1 VFNTSGFKFV
11 LFGFYSCQFAFIRGC
26 SLFVSIRGSFL
37 LFAVALW
44 GHDVKSFPVVNRS
57 DPFQQSLKRLSNR
70 LLELGAWRD
79 RDWSLIPD
87 GEFRVRADAAWQ
99 PVRLGDPWPI
109 QDLPIEFRFS
119 AVIPKTWAG
128 SPVYCRFRLGGEA
141 LLFLNGQPLA
151 GLNTFHEEHPVL
163 IEAGGGETL
172 RFSAQAV
179 SHGLFGTPSA
189 RPCLDLAAVVVPET
203 EVRSLYDDLAA
214 VLDTARYHHLKGRY
228 SLVELLADLMHR
240 AFVKIS
246 LPRNDTEHYLAR
258 VAATSQSRSAENF
271 YGNEESLASLWE
283 RWEFPAKP
291 SPLTPEQLHRI
302 REVREQFRKD
312 LVEARNRFPAEGRIW
327 LTGHAH
333 IDLAWLWPLEETR
346 RKARRTFYTVTG
358 LIDRYPDFHFN
369 QSSAQVYSWMEQDDP
384 PLFEKIRTQVKAGR
398 WEPIG
403 GMWVEP
409 DGNLL
414 SGESWVRQLLFG
426 QRYFE
431 SRFGRR
437 VNVTW
442 LPDSFGFNGSLPQL
456 LVSAGIPFFF
466 THKLSW
472 SERNPF
478 PYNLYWWEGIDGTKV
493 LAHSFNNPETG
504 YNARLTAPELG
515 ETWQN
520 FIGKQIHGTSLLSF
534 GYGDGGGGPT
544 EEMLERYSRLQT
556 CPGLPD
562 LKMGLVAD
570 FYEQIPTAPGLPGVA
585 SQPARP
591 SFLEPK
597 RHGDVGSLND
607 GTKSGDDGIPT
618 WVGEQY
624 LEYHRATFTTQAK
637 VKLLHRQ
644 LEHAL
649 VEAETAAAL
658 AFVWDGRSY
667 PVEQLTS
674 LWQTLLL
681 HQFHDILPGSS
692 IHSVYEAAH
701 QQLTAALA
709 EAAKLRE
716 DSLRL
721 SEPLADVAKG
731 GDGAK
736 SAGYTVWNL
745 QLRDRPFFA
754 ELTESVYKAPWSS
767 SVQARPLLTQQLA
780 DGGLLLADSDAK
792 VPALS
797 AVVLRSESG
806 ATSPARP
813 LLTVTSRQIENR
825 DLRVTL
831 NQDGTV
837 ESIYDKT
844 FEREIL
850 AGRGNQ
856 LWLFTD
862 IPRQFDAWD
871 IDESYTDE
879 GTELFALAEPEI
891 VEQGP
896 IRAALR
902 VVRRFEEIE
911 IIQDYRLTA
920 YSRRFELATKVRWHG
935 RRRLLRAIFPLAI
948 HTHEVWS
955 ETAFGAVA
963 RPNHRNTPWDQA
975 RFEIPV
981 HRWADLSEPGYGVSL
996 LNNGKYGYSAHG
1008 NVLGISLLRSP
1019 IYPDPYAD
1027 EGEHE
1032 FAYAVYPHAGDWRNG
1047 TVREAEEMHSPLTIT
1062 PTSGSSW
1069 PSLFRLSDE
1078 SLRLASLK
1086 KAEDSEAIVLRLYE
1100 PHGGRGKTTIETGI
1114 PLQRA
1119 VMVNILEDEMHE
1131 LTIEGERRITFEF
1144 KPFQVISLKLTLR
1157 GASS

>member
-1 VFNTSGFKFV
+1 
-11 LFGFYSCQFAFIRGC
+11 
-26 SLFVSIRGSFL
+26 
-37 LFAVALW
+37 
-44 GHDVKSFPVVNRS
+44 VNRS

-79 RDWSLIPD
+79 RDWNLIPE
-87 GEFRVRADAAWQ
+87 GEFRVRADSAWR

-109 QDLPIEFRFS
+109 QDTPIEFRFS
-119 AVIPKTWAG
+119 VVIPKSWAG
-128 SPVYCRFRLGGEA
+128 SPVHCRFRLGGEA
-141 LLFLNGQPLA
+141 LLFLNDKPLA
-151 GLNTFHEEHPVL
+151 GINTFHEEHPVL
-163 IEAGGGETL
+163 IESGGGETL
-172 RFSAQAV
+172 RFSAHAV
-179 SHGLFGTPSA
+179 SHGLFGTPSG
-189 RPCLDLAAVVVPET
+189 RPCVDLAAVVVPET
-203 EVRSLYDDLAA
+203 DVRSLYDDLAA
-214 VLDTARYHHLKGRY
+214 VLDAARYHYRKGRF

-240 AFVKIS
+240 AFVKVS
-246 LPRNDTEHYLAR
+246 LPRNDTESYLAR
-258 VAATSQSRSAENF
+258 FAATSQSRSAENF

-291 SPLTPEQLHRI
+291 FPLTTEQLHRI
-302 REVREQFRKD
+302 REVREQLRKD
-312 LVEARNRFPAEGRIW
+312 LAEARSRFPAEGRIW

-369 QSSAQVYSWMEQDDP
+369 QSSAQVYSWIEQDDP
-384 PLFEKIRTQVKAGR
+384 TLFEKIRTQVKAGR

-437 VNVTW
+437 VNVAW

-478 PYNLYWWEGIDGTKV
+478 PYNLYWWEGIDGTRV
-493 LAHSFNNPETG
+493 LAHSFNNPDTG
-504 YNARLTAPELG
+504 YNARITAPEVG

-520 FIGKQIHGTSLLSF
+520 FIGKQIHDTTLLSF
-534 GYGDGGGGPT
+534 GYGDGGGGPS
-544 EEMLERYSRLQT
+544 EEMLERYSRLRT

-570 FYEQIPTAPGLPGVA
+570 FYEQIATKPSVPGLPDVA
-585 SQPARP
+585 S
-591 SFLEPK
+591 
-597 RHGDVGSLND
+597 GSLND
-607 GTKSGDDGIPT
+607 RAKSGVPGAPGVPV
-618 WVGEQY
+618 WVGEKY

-637 VKLLHRQ
+637 VKLFHRQ
-644 LEHAL
+644 LEQAL
-649 VEAETAAAL
+649 VEAETAATL
-658 AFVWDGRSY
+658 AFIWDGRSY
-667 PVEQLTS
+667 PAEQLTS

-701 QQLTAALA
+701 QQLTAALE

-716 DSLRL
+716 DALR
-721 SEPLADVAKG
+721 SSEPSDEPLADVAKG

-736 SAGYTVWNL
+736 SAGYLVWNL
-745 QLRDRPFFA
+745 QLRERPFFA
-754 ELTESVYKAPWSS
+754 EATGAGGKAPSAFS
-767 SVQARPLLTQQLA
+767 IQGRPLLTQQLA
-780 DGGLLLADSDAK
+780 NRSLLLADPDTR
-792 VPALS
+792 VPAMS
-797 AVVLRSESG
+797 AVALRSESG
-806 ATSPARP
+806 TTSPERP
-813 LLTVTSRQIENR
+813 FLTVTSRQIENQQ
-825 DLRVTL
+825 LRITL

-844 FEREIL
+844 FEREVL
-850 AGRGNQ
+850 ADRGNQ

-862 IPRQFDAWD
+862 VPRQFDAWD
-871 IDESYTDE
+871 IDETYTDE
-879 GTELFALAEPEI
+879 GTELLAVAEPELL
-891 VEQGP
+891 EEGP

-902 VVRRFEEIE
+902 VVRRYEDIE
-911 IIQDYRLTA
+911 IIQEYRLTA
-920 YSRRFELATKVRWHG
+920 HSRRFEIATKVKWHG
-935 RRRLLRAIFPLAI
+935 RRRLLRAIFPFAI

-1008 NVLGISLLRSP
+1008 NVLGISLLRGP

-1032 FAYAVYPHAGDWRNG
+1032 FVYAVYPHDGDWRNG
-1047 TVREAEEMHSPLTIT
+1047 TVREAEEMHSQLRTI
-1062 PTSGSSW
+1062 PTSGPGW
-1069 PSLFRLSDE
+1069 PSLFRFTEE
-1078 SLRLASLK
+1078 SLKLASLK
-1086 KAEDSEAIVLRLYE
+1086 KAEDPEAIILRLYE
-1100 PHGGRGKTTIETGI
+1100 PHGGRGKTTIETAL
-1114 PLQRA
+1114 PLQKA
-1119 VMVNILEDEMHE
+1119 AIVNILEDETRD
-1131 LTIEGERRITFEF
+1131 LAIDDARRITFEF
-1144 KPFQVISLKLTLR
+1144 KPFQVISLKLIFKA
-1157 GASS
+1157 GARS

>member
-1 VFNTSGFKFV
+1 LREISFV
-11 LFGFYSCQFAFIRGC
+11 T
-26 SLFVSIRGSFL
+26 
-37 LFAVALW
+37 
-44 GHDVKSFPVVNRS
+44 RS

-79 RDWSLIPD
+79 RDWNLIPD
-87 GEFRVRADAAWQ
+87 GEFRVQADAAWQ
-99 PVRLGDPWPI
+99 PVRLGDSWPI
-109 QDLPIEFRFS
+109 QDTPIEFRFS
-119 AVIPKTWAG
+119 VAIPKTWAG
-128 SPVYCRFRLGGEA
+128 SPVHCRFRLGGEA
-141 LLFLNGQPLA
+141 LLFLNDQPLA

-163 IEAGGGETL
+163 IKASGGETL
-172 RFSAQAV
+172 RFSAHAV

-189 RPCLDLAAVVVPET
+189 RPCVDLAAVVVPEPD
-203 EVRSLYDDLAA
+203 VRSLYDDLAA
-214 VLDTARYHHLKGRY
+214 VLDAARYHYLKGRY

-240 AFVKIS
+240 VFVKIS
-246 LPRNDTEHYLAR
+246 LPRNDTEHYLSR
-258 VAATSQSRSAENF
+258 VAATSQSRSAEDF

-283 RWEFPAKP
+283 RWEFPSKP
-291 SPLTPEQLHRI
+291 SPLTPEQLQRI

-312 LVEARNRFPAEGRIW
+312 LAEARSRFPAEGRIW

-346 RKARRTFYTVTG
+346 RKARRTFYSVTG
-358 LIDRYPDFHFN
+358 LIDRYPNFHFN
-369 QSSAQVYSWMEQDDP
+369 QSSAQVYSWVEQDDP
-384 PLFEKIRTQVKAGR
+384 ALFEKIRAQVKAGR

-437 VNVTW
+437 INVAW

-478 PYNLYWWEGIDGTKV
+478 PYNLYWWEGIDGTRV
-493 LAHSFNNPETG
+493 LAHSFTNPETG
-504 YNARLTAPELG
+504 YNARVTASELG

-520 FIGKQIHGTSLLSF
+520 FLGKRIHDTTLLSF

-544 EEMLERYSRLQT
+544 EEMLERYSRLRA

-570 FYEQIPTAPGLPGVA
+570 FYEQIPMAHSVPGDDSAPGLPNPA
-585 SQPARP
+585 SRPARSSLP
-591 SFLEPK
+591 EPK
-597 RHGDVGSLND
+597 RQGKVGILND
-607 GTKSGDDGIPT
+607 GAKSGVPT

-649 VEAETAAAL
+649 VEAETAAAV
-658 AFVWDGRSY
+658 AFVWEGRSY
-667 PVEQLTS
+667 PAERLAS

-701 QQLTAALA
+701 QQLTAALEGA
-709 EAAKLRE
+709 GRLRE
-716 DSLRL
+716 DSLRR
-721 SEPLADVAKG
+721 SQP
-731 GDGAK
+731 
-736 SAGYTVWNL
+736 GYAVWNL

-754 ELTESVYKAPWSS
+754 ELTGAGDKAP
-767 SVQARPLLTQQLA
+767 SVFSIESRQLLTQQSA
-780 DGGLLLADSDAK
+780 DGGLLLAESDAN
-792 VPALS
+792 VSALT
-797 AVVLRSESG
+797 AVALRSESG
-806 ATSPARP
+806 ATSPVKP
-813 LLTVTSRQIENR
+813 FLTVTSRQIENQG
-825 DLRVTL
+825 LRVTL
-831 NQDGTV
+831 SQDGTV

-844 FEREIL
+844 FGREVL
-850 AGRGNQ
+850 ADRGNQ

-871 IDESYTDE
+871 IDETYTDE
-879 GTELFALAEPEI
+879 GTELLAVAEPEI

-902 VVRRFEEIE
+902 VIRRHEEIE
-911 IIQDYRLTA
+911 IIQDYRLA
-920 YSRRFELATKVRWHG
+920 AHFRRVEIATTVKWHG

-963 RPNHRNTPWDQA
+963 RPTHRNTPWDQA

-1008 NVLGISLLRSP
+1008 NVLGISLLRGP

-1027 EGEHE
+1027 EGEHA
-1032 FAYAVYPHAGDWRNG
+1032 FVYALYPHTGDWRNG
-1047 TVREAEEMHSPLTIT
+1047 TVREAEDMHSPLRII
-1062 PTSGSSW
+1062 PTSGSGR
-1069 PSLFRLSDE
+1069 PSLFRFAGE

-1086 KAEDSEAIVLRLYE
+1086 KAEDSDAIILRLYE
-1100 PHGGRGKTTIETGI
+1100 AHGGRGKTTLETAV
-1114 PLQRA
+1114 PLQKA
-1119 VMVNILEDEMHE
+1119 VVVNILEDETQE
-1131 LTIEGERRITFEF
+1131 LTITDERRITFEF
-1144 KPFQVISLKLTLR
+1144 KPFQVISLKLTFQPR
-1157 GASS
+1157 MHAN

>member
-1 VFNTSGFKFV
+1 
-11 LFGFYSCQFAFIRGC
+11 
-26 SLFVSIRGSFL
+26 VSIRGCFL
-37 LFAVALW
+37 LFAVALS
-44 GHDVKSFPVVNRS
+44 GRDVKSFAIVNRS

-79 RDWSLIPD
+79 RDWNLISD
-87 GEFRVRADAAWQ
+87 GEFRVQPDAAWQ
-99 PVRLGDPWPI
+99 PVRLGGPWPI
-109 QDLPIEFRFS
+109 QDSPVEFRFS
-119 AVIPKTWAG
+119 VVIPKTWAG

-141 LLFLNGQPLA
+141 LLFLNDKPLA

-163 IEAGGGETL
+163 IESGGGETL
-172 RFSAQAV
+172 RFSAHAV
-179 SHGLFGTPSA
+179 SHGLFGTPSG
-189 RPCLDLAAVVVPET
+189 RPCVDLAAVVVPET
-203 EVRSLYDDLAA
+203 DVRSLYDDLAA
-214 VLDTARYHHLKGRY
+214 VLDAARYHHLKGRF
-228 SLVELLADLMHR
+228 SLVELLTDLMHR

-246 LPRNDTEHYLAR
+246 LPRNDTENYLAR
-258 VAATSQSRSAENF
+258 LAATSQSRSAENF

-291 SPLTPEQLHRI
+291 SPLTPEQLQRI
-302 REVREQFRKD
+302 RQVREQLRKD
-312 LVEARNRFPAEGRIW
+312 LAEARSRFPAEGRIW

-369 QSSAQVYSWMEQDDP
+369 QSSAQVYSWIEQDDP
-384 PLFEKIRTQVKAGR
+384 ALFEKIRTQVKAGR

-437 VNVTW
+437 VNVAW
-442 LPDSFGFNGSLPQL
+442 LPDSFGFNGNLPQL

-478 PYNLYWWEGIDGTKV
+478 PYNLYWWEGIDGTRV
-493 LAHSFNNPETG
+493 LAHSFNNPDSG
-504 YNARLTAPELG
+504 YNARLTAPEVG

-520 FIGKQIHGTSLLSF
+520 FIGKQTHDTTLLSF
-534 GYGDGGGGPT
+534 GYGDGGGGPS
-544 EEMLERYSRLQT
+544 EEMLERYSRLRT

-570 FYEQIPTAPGLPGVA
+570 FYKEIATSLSAPGLPDVA
-585 SQPARP
+585 S
-591 SFLEPK
+591 
-597 RHGDVGSLND
+597 GSLD
-607 GTKSGDDGIPT
+607 DRAKSGVPV
-618 WVGEQY
+618 WVGEKY

-637 VKLLHRQ
+637 VKLFHRQ
-644 LEHAL
+644 LEQAL

-658 AFVWDGRSY
+658 AFVWNGRSY

-701 QQLTAALA
+701 QLLTAALE

-716 DSLRL
+716 DVLRL
-721 SEPLADVAKG
+721 SEPSDERLALASK
-731 GDGAK
+731 GAK
-736 SAGYTVWNL
+736 SAGYLVWNL
-745 QLRDRPFFA
+745 QLHDRPFFA
-754 ELTESVYKAPWSS
+754 ETTGANGKTLSGLSIQGRS
-767 SVQARPLLTQQLA
+767 LLTQRLA
-780 DGGLLLADSDAK
+780 NRTLLLADSDAS
-792 VPALS
+792 VPAMS
-797 AVVLRSESG
+797 AVALESERG
-806 ATSPARP
+806 TSAGGSF
-813 LLTVTSRQIENR
+813 LTITSRQIENQ
-825 DLRVTL
+825 DLRITL

-837 ESIYDKT
+837 ESIYDKA
-844 FEREIL
+844 FEREVL

-862 IPRQFDAWD
+862 VPRQFDAWD
-871 IDESYTDE
+871 IDETYTDE
-879 GTELFALAEPEI
+879 GSELLAIAEPEL
-891 VEQGP
+891 VEEGP

-902 VVRRFEEIE
+902 VVRRYEGIE

-920 YSRRFELATKVRWHG
+920 HSRRFEIATKVKWHG

-955 ETAFGAVA
+955 ETAFGAIA

-981 HRWADLSEPGYGVSL
+981 HRWADLSEAGYGVSL
-996 LNNGKYGYSAHG
+996 VNNGKYGYSAHG
-1008 NVLGISLLRSP
+1008 NVLGISLLRGP

-1032 FAYAVYPHAGDWRNG
+1032 FVYALYPHAGDWRNG
-1047 TVREAEEMHSPLTIT
+1047 TVREAEEMHSPLRIV
-1062 PTSGSSW
+1062 PTSGSGW
-1069 PSLFRLSDE
+1069 PSLFRFTEE
-1078 SLRLASLK
+1078 SLKLAALK
-1086 KAEDSEAIVLRLYE
+1086 KAEDSEAIILRLYE
-1100 PHGGRGKTTIETGI
+1100 PHGGRGKTTIETAL
-1114 PLQRA
+1114 PLRKA
-1119 VMVNILEDEMHE
+1119 TIVNILEDETQE
-1131 LTIEGERRITFEF
+1131 LTIDDERRITFEF
-1144 KPFQVISLKLTLR
+1144 KPFQVISLKLSFKR
-1157 GASS
+1157 S

>member
-1 VFNTSGFKFV
+1 MT
-11 LFGFYSCQFAFIRGC
+11 
-26 SLFVSIRGSFL
+26 
-37 LFAVALW
+37 
-44 GHDVKSFPVVNRS
+44 RS

-79 RDWSLIPD
+79 RDWSLIPS
-87 GEFRVRADAAWQ
+87 GEFRVRSDAAWQ

-109 QDLPIEFRFS
+109 QEAPIEFRFN
-119 AVIPKTWAG
+119 VVLPKTWVG
-128 SPVYCRFRLGGEA
+128 SPVHCRFRLGGEA
-141 LLFLNGQPLA
+141 LLFLNDQPLA

-172 RFSAQAV
+172 RFSAHAV
-179 SHGLFGTPSA
+179 SHGLFGTPTG
-189 RPCLDLAAVVVPET
+189 RPCVHLAAVVVPET
-203 EVRSLYDDLAA
+203 DIRSLYDDLAA
-214 VLDTARYHHLKGRY
+214 ALDAARYHYLKGRY

-240 AFVKIS
+240 AFVKIP
-246 LPRNDTEHYLAR
+246 LPRNDTQSYLAR
-258 VAATSQSRSAENF
+258 LAATSQSRSAESF

-283 RWEFPAKP
+283 RWDFPSNP
-291 SPLTPEQLHRI
+291 SPLTGEHLQRA
-302 REVREQFRKD
+302 REVRAQFRND
-312 LVEARNRFPAEGRIW
+312 LAEARSRFPAEGGVW

-358 LIDRYPDFHFN
+358 LMERYPDFHFN
-369 QSSAQVYSWMEQDDP
+369 QSSAQVYAWIERDDP
-384 PLFEKIRTQVKAGR
+384 ALFEKIRTQVKAGR

-437 VNVTW
+437 VNVAW

-456 LVSAGIPFFF
+456 LVSAGVPFFF

-478 PYNLYWWEGIDGTKV
+478 PYNLYWWEGIDGTRV
-493 LAHSFNNPETG
+493 LAHSFTNPETG
-504 YNARLTAPELG
+504 YNARVTALEVG

-520 FIGKQIHGTSLLSF
+520 FLGKQIHDTTLLSF
-534 GYGDGGGGPT
+534 GYGDGGGGPS
-544 EEMLERYSRLQT
+544 EEMLERYSRLRA

-570 FYEQIPTAPGLPGVA
+570 FYEKIPTAAGLPV
-585 SQPARP
+585 
-591 SFLEPK
+591 
-597 RHGDVGSLND
+597 
-607 GTKSGDDGIPT
+607 

-649 VEAETAAAL
+649 VEAETAATL
-658 AFVWDGRSY
+658 AFIWDRQQF
-667 PVEQLTS
+667 PAEQLAS

-692 IHSVYEAAH
+692 IHSVYESAH
-701 QQLTAALA
+701 ERLTASLE
-709 EAAKLRE
+709 EATKLRE
-716 DSLRL
+716 MALPSSQPGEAAESLI
-721 SEPLADVAKG
+721 
-731 GDGAK
+731 
-736 SAGYTVWNL
+736 WNL
-745 QLRDRPFFA
+745 QLYDRPFTA
-754 ELTESVYKAPWSS
+754 EIASANG
-767 SVQARPLLTQQLA
+767 RDPLVFTAGNHPVLTQQLESGRMLVTA
-780 DGGLLLADSDAK
+780 RDII
-792 VPALS
+792 VPGMS
-797 AVVLRSESG
+797 AVVLRSETG
-806 ATSPARP
+806 AAALAGPF
-813 LLTVTSRQIENR
+813 LTVTPRQIEND
-825 DLRVTL
+825 DLRISV
-831 NQDGTV
+831 NRDGTL

-844 FEREIL
+844 FGREVL
-850 AGRGNQ
+850 ADRGNQ

-862 IPRQFDAWD
+862 VPRQFDAWD
-871 IDESYTDE
+871 IDATYSDE
-879 GTELFALAEPEI
+879 GTELLAALEPESI
-891 VEQGP
+891 EPGP
-896 IRAALR
+896 IRGTLK
-902 VVRRFEEIE
+902 VVRRYEDIE
-911 IIQDYRLTA
+911 IVQEYRLAA
-920 YSRRFELATKVRWHG
+920 YSRRLEIATRIKWHG
-935 RRRLLRAIFPLAI
+935 RRRLLRAIFPFRI

-955 ETAFGAVA
+955 ETAFGAVS

-1008 NVLGISLLRSP
+1008 NVLGISLLRAP

-1032 FAYAVYPHAGDWRNG
+1032 FLYAVYPHSGDWRNG
-1047 TVREAEEMHSPLTIT
+1047 TVREAEEIHSPLTV
-1062 PTSGSSW
+1062 SNAKAEGW
-1069 PSLFRLSDE
+1069 PSLFRFTEE
-1078 SLRLASLK
+1078 SLKLAALK
-1086 KAEDSEAIVLRLYE
+1086 KAEDSDAIVLRLYE
-1100 PHGGRGKTTIETGI
+1100 PHGARGRTTIETAL
-1114 PLQRA
+1114 PLQKA
-1119 VMVNILEDEMHE
+1119 ALANILEDETQE
-1131 LTIEGERRITFEF
+1131 LSIEDERRITFEF
-1144 KPFQVISLKLTLR
+1144 KPFQVISLKLIFKR
-1157 GASS
+1157 S